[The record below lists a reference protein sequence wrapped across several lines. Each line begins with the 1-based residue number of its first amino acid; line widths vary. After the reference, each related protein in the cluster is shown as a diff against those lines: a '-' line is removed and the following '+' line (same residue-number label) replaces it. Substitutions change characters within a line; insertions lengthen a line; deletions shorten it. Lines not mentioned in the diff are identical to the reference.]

1 MCREG
6 LIDQIGEEKSEMTNI
21 DLLVR
26 ADYLYPVSEGMPII
40 LNAEVAIV
48 GNHIVFAGPS
58 KTKGSWRPRRVI
70 DGKGKAILPGFVN
83 CHSHAASLIFRSQT
97 DDFSGGVG
105 LYSIAFR
112 MEKEIGAEEWYAAAL
127 LGCYDMLCAGITTI
141 CDMWYSPDQLA
152 LAVDQCGLRAVIA
165 NKVFDV
171 HLEELHKNDY
181 TRYTAFGEFRLREG
195 VAFVEQWNG
204 KANGRITGRI
214 GTHASDTCS
223 LELHK
228 QARSEANRLGVGMH
242 IHTAQTKREVEY
254 ITATHGCGP
263 LEYLRD
269 VGLLADDVVC
279 AHLSYASDGDLD
291 AVSEVGARYAHC
303 PTIYARR
310 GRYPRLDEIRRR
322 NIITGFATDWMLNDP
337 LEGMRNAMNVHRV
350 LMQNPDVLPSQEAL
364 WHSTMGSA
372 RVLGLDKEIGSL
384 EAGKKADLIMIDLQ
398 RPHLQPYYGG
408 YPALLF
414 YAKTSDVVTSV
425 IDGEVVLEDGRPLH
439 LDAGAVLSCI
449 NTRIPKW
456 RERMRELGSK
466 AVGPTDRYGAC

>member
-1 MCREG
+1 
-6 LIDQIGEEKSEMTNI
+6 MTVI

-26 ADYLYPVSEGMPII
+26 ADYLYPVSDGMPIFRH
-40 LNAEVAIV
+40 AEVAIA
-48 GNHIVFAGPS
+48 GDRIVFAGPR
-58 KTKGSWRPRRVI
+58 KPDGSWQAGRVI
-70 DGKGKAILPGFVN
+70 DGKGKAVLPGFVN

-97 DDFSGGVG
+97 DDFSSGIG

-112 MEKEIGAEEWYAAAL
+112 MEKEVGVEEWHAAAL

-141 CDMWYSPDQLA
+141 CDIWYSPDQLA
-152 LAVDQCGLRAVIA
+152 SAVDQCGLRAVIA

-171 HLEELHKNDY
+171 HLEELYKNDY
-181 TRYTAFGEFRLREG
+181 TRYPKVGETRLRDG
-195 VAFVEQWNG
+195 IAFVEQWHG

-214 GTHASDTCS
+214 GTHASDTCAK
-223 LELHK
+223 ELH
-228 QARSEANRLGVGMH
+228 QEARAEADRLGVGMH
-242 IHTAQTKREVEY
+242 IHTAQSMREVEH
-254 ITATHGCGP
+254 IAATHGCGP

-269 VGLLADDVVC
+269 IGLLGNDVVC
-279 AHLSYASDGDLD
+279 AHLSYATDGDLD
-291 AVSEVGARYAHC
+291 AVREVGARYAHC

-337 LEGMRNAMNVHRV
+337 FEGIRNAMNVHRV

-372 RVLGLDKEIGSL
+372 SVLRLATEIGSL
-384 EAGKKADLIMIDLQ
+384 EAGKKADLIMIDLE
-398 RPHLQPYYGG
+398 RPHIQPYYGG

-439 LDAGAVLSCI
+439 LDAGAVLSSI
-449 NTRIPKW
+449 NARIPKW

-466 AVGPTDRYGAC
+466 TVGPADHDGAC